1 MNPKEIHVRA
11 DNLTFKYSR
20 EIIALKNISL
30 TMSAGERVA
39 LIGHN
44 GSGKTTLARHLNGLL
59 HPFSGKLWIQGVDS
73 STQRVSQ
80 LAKKVALLF
89 QNPDDQI
96 CKRVVREEVALG
108 PRNLGYSK
116 EKTDRLVNR
125 ALSDFDLL
133 PFQRTNPHDLGLSER
148 KRVAMASILS
158 MDTPIVVFD
167 EPTAGLDPY
176 EIKLFVTTLQRLKDE
191 DKTVLIITHDMDFVA
206 ENIPRVICLQN
217 GEKVFDGSSRELFSN
232 PELLSSCRL
241 LPPQVVG
248 LSSLFQ
254 QTTTAMTP
262 EEFIDGL

>member
-1 MNPKEIHVRA
+1 
-11 DNLTFKYSR
+11 
-20 EIIALKNISL
+20 
-30 TMSAGERVA
+30 MSTGERIA
-39 LIGHN
+39 IIGHN

-59 HPFSGKLWIQGVDS
+59 HPFSGKLWIQGIDS
-73 STQRVSQ
+73 STQRVFQ
-80 LAKKVALLF
+80 LAKRTALLF

-125 ALSDFDLL
+125 ALADFDLL

-167 EPTAGLDPY
+167 EPTAGLDPH

-217 GEKVFDGSSRELFSN
+217 GEKVFDGGSRELFSN

-248 LSSLFQ
+248 LSTLFQ